1 MLINIHQY
9 RFIQLTLIALA
20 STLMIACEDS
30 SSSNQNNSSKE
41 YSKKYPASNGG
52 TLVDAMTANPSGLI
66 AMTAGESA
74 ASAIAGNIFNSL
86 LKYDK
91 NLELTG
97 ELAKSWDI
105 SNDQKTITFH
115 LNPNLK
121 WADNTPLTSADVLFT
136 WQKVTDVNTR
146 TPYGSDYNIVTK
158 AETPD
163 ADTFRVTYEA
173 PYAPAL
179 STWAGLHVLPKHLL
193 LDQDINTTAFAR
205 NPVGSHYYKLKS
217 WKNGQYI
224 KLTRNANSTQG
235 VAKIDNLLSR
245 IIPDK
250 AAQFLE
256 LSADNIDM
264 MSLNPIQYSRVLP
277 ARPALNKNVALYKEL
292 GNSYV
297 YLGFNLKRKPFDDV
311 RVRKAI
317 NFAINKQEIID
328 GVLLGLGEP
337 VASPYKP
344 GTRWSNPALKP
355 YPYDPNKAK
364 ILLKDAGFIDT
375 NNDGILEKGGKTF
388 IFEILTTNKERELSA
403 VLIQRRLKEV
413 GIQVNIRMLEWAS
426 FLGRFIE
433 PREFDAIVLGW
444 GLGLDPDQYS
454 IWHSSQQAAK
464 QFNFIGYNN
473 PQVDKL
479 LEAGRLELDP
489 DKRMKIYHEFA
500 RILLDDSP
508 IVYLS
513 AGYGLNAIHKR
524 VQGISNPAP
533 PAGIGHN
540 TYEWYIPRTY
550 ARNEISEH

>member
-1 MLINIHQY
+1 MLIKTFQ
-9 RFIQLTLIALA
+9 FQSAKLTLIALGA
-20 STLMIACEDS
+20 LLLNACGDSSSTLMHNIDYNKPYPS
-30 SSSNQNNSSKE
+30 SS
-41 YSKKYPASNGG
+41 GG
-52 TLVDAMTANPSGLI
+52 TLIDAMTAEPSGLI

-74 ASAIAGNIFNSL
+74 ASAIAGKLFNSL

-91 NLELTG
+91 NLDLTG
-97 ELAKSWDI
+97 ELAQSWDI
-105 SNDQKTITFH
+105 SEDKKTVTFH
-115 LNPNLK
+115 LKPNLK
-121 WADNTPLTSADVLFT
+121 WADNAPLTSEDVLFT
-136 WQKVTDVNTR
+136 WQKVTDDHTR
-146 TPYGSDYNIVTK
+146 TPYGSDYKLVIK
-158 AETPD
+158 AEAID
-163 ADTFRVTYEA
+163 ASTFRVTYA
-173 PYAPAL
+173 VPYAPAL
-179 STWAGLHVLPKHLL
+179 ETWAGLHILPKHLL
-193 LDQDINTTAFAR
+193 KDQDINTTAFKR
-205 NPVGSHYYKLKS
+205 NPVGSHYYKLES
-217 WKNGQYI
+217 WKNGQHL
-224 KLTRNANSTQG
+224 KLTRNTNATQG
-235 VAKIDNLLSR
+235 QAKIAHLISR

-264 MSLNPIQYSRVLP
+264 MALNPIQYARVLP
-277 ARPALNKNVALYKEL
+277 ARLTLNKNVALYKEL

-311 RVRKAI
+311 RVRQAI
-317 NFAINKQEIID
+317 NYAINKKEIID

-337 VASPYKP
+337 VASPYKL
-344 GTRWSNPALKP
+344 GTRWSNLALAP
-355 YPYDPNKAK
+355 YPYNPTKAK
-364 ILLKDAGFIDT
+364 ALLNAAGFSDA
-375 NNDGILEKGGKTF
+375 NHDGILDKDGKPF
-388 IFEILTTNKERELSA
+388 SFEILTTNKEREMSA
-403 VLIQRRLKEV
+403 VLIQHRLKEV
-413 GIQVNIRMLEWAS
+413 GIEVHIRMLEWAS

-444 GLGLDPDQYS
+444 GLGLDPDQYN
-454 IWHSSQQAAK
+454 IWHSSQQGPK

-489 DKRMKIYHEFA
+489 DKRMKIYHEFSK
-500 RILLDDSP
+500 ILLEDSP

-540 TYEWYIPRTY
+540 TEEWYIPNQY